1 MKGRTS
7 RTVAEAAEVLGIS
20 PEAVR
25 KRIARGTLEA
35 EKLDGETW
43 TVYLD
48 DVPTDRTPDRTEGES
63 HFWKLINDQ
72 KQEIERLKQELRQKD
87 EWISQLIERS
97 PPQLPTRTGDKIRT
111 NSFMEAIVWKIMLTF
126 LLFGGIL
133 EVNERAF
140 VSEIGLVYPF

>member
-1 MKGRTS
+1 MKDRTG

-35 EKLDGETW
+35 KKQDGETW

-48 DVPTDRTPDRTEGES
+48 DVPTDRTTDRTEDES

-72 KQEIERLKQELRQKD
+72 KQEIERLRQELEREKARVD
-87 EWISQLIERS
+87 MLIERI
-97 PPQLPTRTGDKIRT
+97 PPQLPAPEQASTKGERLPWWQR
-111 NSFMEAIVWKIMLTF
+111 
-126 LLFGGIL
+126 LF
-133 EVNERAF
+133 RK
-140 VSEIGLVYPF
+140 

>member
-1 MKGRTS
+1 MKGRTG

-35 EKLDGETW
+35 KKLDGETW

-48 DVPTDRTPDRTEGES
+48 DVPTDRTTDQTEDES

-72 KQEIERLKQELRQKD
+72 KQEIERLRQELEREKARVD
-87 EWISQLIERS
+87 MLIERI
-97 PPQLPTRTGDKIRT
+97 PPQLPAPEQASTKKERVPWLQR
-111 NSFMEAIVWKIMLTF
+111 
-126 LLFGGIL
+126 LFGK
-133 EVNERAF
+133 
-140 VSEIGLVYPF
+140 

>member
-1 MKGRTS
+1 MKGRTG

-35 EKLDGETW
+35 KKLDGETW

-48 DVPTDRTPDRTEGES
+48 DVPTDRTTDQTEDES

-72 KQEIERLKQELRQKD
+72 KQEIERLRQELEREKARVD
-87 EWISQLIERS
+87 MLIERI
-97 PPQLPTRTGDKIRT
+97 PPQLPAPEQASTEEERLPWWQR
-111 NSFMEAIVWKIMLTF
+111 
-126 LLFGGIL
+126 LFGK
-133 EVNERAF
+133 
-140 VSEIGLVYPF
+140 